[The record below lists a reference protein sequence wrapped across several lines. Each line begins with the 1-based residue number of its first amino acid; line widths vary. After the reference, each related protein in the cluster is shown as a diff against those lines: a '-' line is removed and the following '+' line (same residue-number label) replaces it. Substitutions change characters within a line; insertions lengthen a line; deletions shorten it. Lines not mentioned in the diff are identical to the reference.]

1 MQENNMFTI
10 SGRSFTWKLQPI
22 NIIPRI
28 RLASQQGDIISE
40 GTMEGDVVAETQ
52 GEGDFKARWV
62 CLGKS
67 RQSQIT
73 LDQIQ
78 GQSDGQ

>member
-1 MQENNMFTI
+1 M
-10 SGRSFTWKLQPI
+10 
-22 NIIPRI
+22 
-28 RLASQQGDIISE
+28 ASQQGDIISE

-67 RQSQIT
+67 YQSQIT
-73 LDQIQ
+73 LGLANPVSTCDFKAK
-78 GQSDGQ
+78 